1 MSKTKTT
8 ASLESILSFPFQGA
22 DWQSRFGIG
31 IALTLANMVIPFV
44 PAIFVAGYVLRVM
57 RQAVRGEEPGLPPWD
72 DWGEMALDGLRVWV
86 INLAYL
92 APGLVVML
100 GGMVLYF
107 TVSFGF
113 PVMIMYMEEGGQV
126 SPLAPL
132 LMIFGSMAIMFL
144 SMAVGWV
151 LSAVGGIPLPMAK
164 AHFAA
169 RGEVSA
175 AFRAREWWPL
185 LRGNKLGYFIAW
197 VVIAGLFVIWYCAL
211 MLAYYTII
219 LIWLVPLLGLPF
231 GFYLSLVSAALFG
244 RVYRESGG
252 VVTEDVSA
260 SKIPPTAVA
269 GL

>member
-1 MSKTKTT
+1 MSEIKTT
-8 ASLESILSFPFQGA
+8 GPLENILSFPFQGA
-22 DWQSRFGIG
+22 DWKNRFGIG
-31 IALTLANMVIPFV
+31 VALTLANLVIPFV

-57 RQAVRGEEPGLPPWD
+57 RQAVRGEELGLPPWD
-72 DWGEMALDGLRVWV
+72 DWGEMALDGLRVWA

-92 APGLVVML
+92 APGFIVML

-107 TVSFGF
+107 VASFGF
-113 PVMIMYMEEGGQV
+113 PLMIVSMEEGSQV
-126 SPLAPL
+126 SPLTPL

-144 SMAVGWV
+144 SMAVGWT

-175 AFRAREWWPL
+175 AFRVREWWPL
-185 LRGNKLGYFIAW
+185 LRDNKLGYFIAW
-197 VVIAGLFVIWYCAL
+197 VVIAGLFTIWYCAL

-231 GFYLSLVSAALFG
+231 GFYLSLVNAALFG

-252 VVTEDVSA
+252 AVTEDVSF
-260 SKIPPTAVA
+260 SK
-269 GL
+269 